1 MVSAALAGFEKAIS
15 CPGIVVA
22 PVGFSVAKNKRIMWD
37 WPDDVAEEERRFII
51 SKLNYFSLQN
61 IV

>member
-1 MVSAALAGFEKAIS
+1 
-15 CPGIVVA
+15 
-22 PVGFSVAKNKRIMWD
+22 VAKNKRIMWD
-37 WPDDVAEEERRFII
+37 WPDAVAEEERRFII